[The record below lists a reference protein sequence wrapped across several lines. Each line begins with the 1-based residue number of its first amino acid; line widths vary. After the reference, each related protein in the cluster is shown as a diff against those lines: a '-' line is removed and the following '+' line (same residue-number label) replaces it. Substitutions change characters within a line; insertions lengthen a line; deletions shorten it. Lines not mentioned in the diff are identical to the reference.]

1 MAITLSYS
9 WPFISANPPTV
20 AQMQNFNMV
29 VASVASSAAGDNS
42 AIITH
47 DLNLP
52 AADISSGFPRV
63 VFNAQ
68 GDDTTAGW
76 FVASQNP
83 NYTILGANTLGAK
96 PTTLFTIDRPFSMDR

>member
-1 MAITLSYS
+1 MAITLTYLY
-9 WPFISANPPTV
+9 PVAGATPTL

-29 VASVASSAAGDNS
+29 VATVASSAAGDNS

-52 AADISSGFPRV
+52 IADISSGFPRV
-63 VFNAQ
+63 VLNQQ
-68 GDDTTAGW
+68 GDDTTSSW
-76 FVASQNP
+76 YVVSQAP
-83 NYTILGANTLGAK
+83 NYMILGANTSAAK